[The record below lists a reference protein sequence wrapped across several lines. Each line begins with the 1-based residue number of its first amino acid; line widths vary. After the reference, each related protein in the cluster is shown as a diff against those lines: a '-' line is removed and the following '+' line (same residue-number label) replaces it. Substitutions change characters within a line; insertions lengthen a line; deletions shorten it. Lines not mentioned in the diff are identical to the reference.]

1 MKTFN
6 EYETYL
12 LKEANAIDIYRK
24 LIATGKV
31 DAHSKQSEPRVFNP
45 GDKLSDADFIKLIK
59 DTFDGVKDVTKEP
72 PPNIK
77 SHTNTLFKF
86 QWNGAD
92 QIVVLAG
99 EVKGRGSKQTNEQ
112 EVSWLLVLSA
122 YYEDKSQ
129 TDKDKKIVDFESLKE
144 VMLARGVFE
153 RVYGVKGSALDRNGA
168 LGLVQWLEKNGGKD
182 AKEPTGWLKSHMN
195 QCKKFVKDYTKTP
208 TRFVKDRSNLNI
220 TAVAKGLFPKAVPDQ
235 TFDKDKWNPADVWL
249 EYEEIAAPTGKGD
262 KFTARWGT
270 LAELNNYL
278 YDSIKGKISGVLGV
292 SLKLGD
298 KGVVTKI
305 NIKGERPEY
314 NVTDF
319 DLKFGDLFAQNV
331 PAEYEGTYLEGYS
344 VMYRV
349 FDAKATSTIRG
360 EAQVKKGLA
369 AQGKVYLKYLDFLM
383 GGKRT
388 YVRRI
393 EAVKGILVKEIPNS
407 SRNSPNQYE
416 FTKQGLKAFK
426 IIQKAWP
433 LLRDSDIIE
442 YGKGKI
448 ENYNKILDKPRTP
461 TGKEFLDYVA
471 EYAHKNR
478 IDEIGMQ
485 TRVSVRFQTIRLG
498 SLFAGIKR
506 GSAEK
511 LHQVALGMLLYGK
524 SESEWSAP
532 HLKAQ

>member
-6 EYETYL
+6 EYENHL

-59 DTFDGVKDVTKEP
+59 DTFDGVKEVTKEP

-144 VMLARGVFE
+144 VMLAKGVFE

-168 LGLVQWLEKNGGKD
+168 LGLVQWLEKNGGKN

-249 EYEEIAAPTGKGD
+249 EYEEIAAPTGK
-262 KFTARWGT
+262 
-270 LAELNNYL
+270 
-278 YDSIKGKISGVLGV
+278 
-292 SLKLGD
+292 
-298 KGVVTKI
+298 
-305 NIKGERPEY
+305 
-314 NVTDF
+314 
-319 DLKFGDLFAQNV
+319 
-331 PAEYEGTYLEGYS
+331 
-344 VMYRV
+344 
-349 FDAKATSTIRG
+349 
-360 EAQVKKGLA
+360 
-369 AQGKVYLKYLDFLM
+369 
-383 GGKRT
+383 
-388 YVRRI
+388 
-393 EAVKGILVKEIPNS
+393 
-407 SRNSPNQYE
+407 
-416 FTKQGLKAFK
+416 
-426 IIQKAWP
+426 
-433 LLRDSDIIE
+433 
-442 YGKGKI
+442 
-448 ENYNKILDKPRTP
+448 
-461 TGKEFLDYVA
+461 
-471 EYAHKNR
+471 
-478 IDEIGMQ
+478 
-485 TRVSVRFQTIRLG
+485 
-498 SLFAGIKR
+498 
-506 GSAEK
+506 
-511 LHQVALGMLLYGK
+511 
-524 SESEWSAP
+524 
-532 HLKAQ
+532 

>member
-6 EYETYL
+6 EYETHL
-12 LKEANAIDIYRK
+12 LKEAAAIDIYRK

-31 DAHSKQSEPRVFNP
+31 DEHSKKSEPRVFNP

-122 YYEDKSQ
+122 FYEDKSQ
-129 TDKDKKIVDFESLKE
+129 TDNDKKIVDFQSLKE
-144 VMLARGVFE
+144 VMMEDGVFK
-153 RVYGVKGSALDRNGA
+153 RVYGAKGSALDRNGA
-168 LGLVQWLEKNGGKD
+168 LGLVQWLEKN
-182 AKEPTGWLKSHMN
+182 ENWVTSHMA
-195 QCKKFVKDYTKTP
+195 QCKKFVNDYTKIP
-208 TRFVKDRSNLNI
+208 ARFVKDRSNMNI
-220 TAVAKGLFPKAVPDQ
+220 TAIAKGLFPKAVPDQ
-235 TFDKDKWNPADVWL
+235 SFDKDKWNPADVWL

-278 YDSIKGKISGVLGV
+278 LDSIKGKISGVLGV
-292 SLKLGD
+292 SLKLG
-298 KGVVTKI
+298 KGTVTGI

-314 NVTDF
+314 EVTDF

-331 PAEYEGTYLEGYS
+331 PAEYEGTFLEGYS
-344 VMYRV
+344 VVYRV

-407 SRNSPNQYE
+407 SRKSPNQYE
-416 FTKQGLKAFK
+416 FTKEGLKAFK

-433 LLRDSDIIE
+433 LLRDSDIME
-442 YGKGKI
+442 YGKGKLI
-448 ENYNKILDKPRTP
+448 NYNKILDKPRTP
-461 TGKEFLDYVA
+461 IGKEFLDYVA
-471 EYAHKNR
+471 EYAHKNK

-498 SLFAGIKR
+498 SLFAGIKK
-506 GSAEK
+506 GSVEK

-524 SESEWSAP
+524 SESSWSAP